1 MAISKGSYTIGS
13 GGNYA
18 TIFAFWQDIDSEGLT
33 GNLTGTVITDCDIHP
48 STTYSTTAKKLN
60 GFTLEI
66 TTSVYHDGYD
76 KTSAPAISLGDG
88 YIPSSVYGIQLNVTT
103 TNHATSKLHIHGL
116 KFKTRGWGAIGIW
129 VTFVGSSYNAGTL
142 DISYNTFFFISGGNA
157 LQGTRQIYLT
167 DSYNGFK
174 TTNIYRNTFV
184 NFIPTVY
191 KQYVISADNYSYKKI
206 ENNTFINCKYCIT
219 AGAGNLTIDNNI
231 FCGTTTTFVNT
242 GGTLAH
248 TIRGN
253 ATNLTGL
260 EWLGWDA
267 ANLMGVAFN
276 SAGDAYFK
284 SYDITSPDF
293 AKLTDGTALI
303 SLAPTVYVPE
313 NISGIRLNV
322 VPNAQNQYSTGADQF
337 TPITD
342 VSLGGFDLPYPQ
354 YPYKTDIFFSWDCVK
369 SSTDK
374 YHFFDN
380 GALYDKRKCVA
391 TFLLSETEAEKL
403 KQLWNSY
410 KTSYTTTP
418 LSLIMGDDSGWFPF
432 GQDKGNKGQFK
443 VELNLLSKIER
454 SKTHFNYFEATLEL
468 INVDAYPDY
477 TFVDEVNEGSF
488 AISNATSTY
497 SISNIRTPEYEVEG
511 QYGTFTNQNEGGID
525 YNRTIELNEET
536 QETRFI
542 LNTNLSKMQRVLKL
556 ITDNR
561 TGNYTI
567 SDGGGNI
574 FGYSF
579 NLLQENLKL
588 VENKFTVTANKFN
601 DYTIDLRFTNE

>member
-1 MAISKGSYTIGS
+1 MAITAGTYTIGQAGS
-13 GGNYA
+13 GADYE
-18 TIFAFWQDIDSEGLT
+18 TVMQAFYDISKT
-33 GNLTGTVITDCDIHP
+33 GITGDINLNVIDDCLMYP
-48 STTYSTTAKKLN
+48 STWTDPNWGINIKN
-60 GFTLEI
+60 FTVTINTL
-66 TTSVYHDGYD
+66 VYHNGYFGAHSP
-76 KTSAPAISLGDG
+76 TIYIGDG
-88 YIPSSVYGIQLNVTT
+88 YCGFNRKTMFRFAVNNIDNAKFIVSNC
-103 TNHATSKLHIHGL
+103 
-116 KFKTRGWGAIGIW
+116 KFKIKTTHNINDSWFSGAIAAYNSSLNYNFFWIFYNNLLDSSERHNGSGSYDTGIYLFNNIGNLHAYRN
-129 VTFVGSSYNAGTL
+129 VIYDNTFRTSSLSIGAGT
-142 DISYNTFFFISGGNA
+142 A
-157 LQGTRQIYLT
+157 R
-167 DSYNGFK
+167 
-174 TTNIYRNTFV
+174 
-184 NFIPTVY
+184 
-191 KQYVISADNYSYKKI
+191 I
-206 ENNTFINCKYCIT
+206 ENNTLIGAAPLASLGGVSALEYFRNNLIIASSIYVIT
-219 AGAGNLTIDNNI
+219 NTTWYNNASNKAFTGFTGSDNIGSLALNIAGDEYIESYDLSSPDFLKLKKGTVLTTSGISTGLYAGN
-231 FCGTTTTFVNT
+231 TT
-242 GGTLAH
+242 G
-248 TIRGN
+248 IRGN
-253 ATNLTGL
+253 
-260 EWLGWDA
+260 
-267 ANLMGVAFN
+267 
-276 SAGDAYFK
+276 
-284 SYDITSPDF
+284 TSPNSII
-293 AKLTDGTALI
+293 GMSI
-303 SLAPTVYVPE
+303 
-313 NISGIRLNV
+313 
-322 VPNAQNQYSTGADQF
+322 GADQF

-354 YPYKTDIFFSWDCVK
+354 YPYKTDIFFSWDFVK

-391 TFLLSETEAEKL
+391 TFLLSEAEAEKL

-418 LSLIMGDDSGWFPF
+418 LALIMGDDSGWFPF
-432 GQDKGNKGQFK
+432 GQDKGNKGEFK

-454 SKTHFNYFEATLEL
+454 SKTHFNYFEVTLEL
-468 INVDAYPDY
+468 INVGAYPDY

-497 SISNIRTPEYEVEG
+497 SISNIRTPEYAVEG
-511 QYGTFTNQNEGGID
+511 QYGTFTNQNEGGTD

-567 SDGGGNI
+567 FDGGGNI

-588 VENKFTVTANKFN
+588 VENKFTVTANRFN

>member
-1 MAISKGSYTIGS
+1 MAITAGTYTIGQAGS
-13 GGNYA
+13 GATYA
-18 TIFAFWQDIDSEGLT
+18 TANAFIQDISSSGLSGDLT
-33 GNLTGTVITDCDIHP
+33 GNLIAN
-48 STTYSTTAKKLN
+48 AKFNLPPAYVYYIKLN
-60 GFTLEI
+60 GYKLKFTSNI
-66 TTSVYHDGYD
+66 YHNGYWATSVPILTFDTTWGAQLYCRSDAIDTGSIEFSGMQLYIDSLSFGTGTGHNYD
-76 KTSAPAISLGDG
+76 SNVKCFFFNNIVKRNTSFTGQVAISLSTKSKVL
-88 YIPSSVYGIQLNVTT
+88 SSVY
-103 TNHATSKLHIHGL
+103 A
-116 KFKTRGWGAIGIW
+116 F
-129 VTFVGSSYNAGTL
+129 
-142 DISYNTFFFISGGNA
+142 
-157 LQGTRQIYLT
+157 
-167 DSYNGFK
+167 
-174 TTNIYRNTFV
+174 
-184 NFIPTVY
+184 
-191 KQYVISADNYSYKKI
+191 
-206 ENNTFINCKYCIT
+206 
-219 AGAGNLTIDNNI
+219 NNI
-231 FCGTTTTFVNT
+231 FYNS
-242 GGTLAH
+242 GTLGTSTYLQVANGVNFVTENNYFFKYYLNVPIITTGKIQNNIFH
-248 TIRGN
+248 GSKLSMTNTVINDCMTDQVNNTALN
-253 ATNLTGL
+253 ASSSSLNVQYGLT
-260 EWLGWDA
+260 
-267 ANLMGVAFN
+267 FTT
-276 SAGDAYFK
+276 GDIYFT
-284 SYDITSPDF
+284 SYDISNIDYL
-293 AKLTDGTALI
+293 KILTTNTGAITGATPLI
-303 SLAPTVYVPE
+303 TE
-313 NISGIRLNV
+313 NTTGIRLNAR
-322 VPNAQNQYSTGADQF
+322 PASGKTSIGADQF

-354 YPYKTDIFFSWDCVK
+354 YPYKTDIFFSWDFVK

-410 KTSYTTTP
+410 KTSYTTAP

-432 GQDKGNKGQFK
+432 GQDKGNKGGFK

-488 AISNATSTY
+488 AISNATGTY